1 MAQVQPVSQVSSPF
15 IFQDHQIRTVI
26 ENDQL
31 WFAAKDVCSALDIKW
46 NGKASLVAIPAD
58 WQGVGK
64 LHTPRGGVQ
73 AVMIISEPAV
83 YKLAFRSNK
92 PDADEFTNWIA
103 GEVVP
108 AIRKTGKYD
117 IQEQPALSSTIT
129 PSRLS
134 TAADTE
140 RKALNKL
147 VKVWA
152 HMLLGGKIDPGVWPR
167 VNTQVAAHFGKTSVD
182 EMTIEEIREA
192 INWVQGKIDTAQA
205 PKALPEAKP
214 QPTIWR
220 MLPDADREGI
230 RERILEMR
238 RQWDKDIEQY
248 LMFLR
253 YQVAGTNPPQE
264 HFLLTAR
271 SSLAQIHYL
280 LDGLEHIGFGMLH
293 LDRHLNP

>member
-1 MAQVQPVSQVSSPF
+1 MAQAQLISQVSSPF

-31 WFAAKDVCSALDIKW
+31 WFVAADICKALNIAW
-46 NGKASLVAIPAD
+46 TGHTLGVIPSD
-58 WQGVGK
+58 WQGLVK
-64 LHTPRGGVQ
+64 LTNLSKQRVR
-73 AVMIISEPAV
+73 IINEPAV

-117 IQEQPALSSTIT
+117 IQEQPTLPSTIT

-140 RKALNKL
+140 RKALSKL